1 MISPGCVFRSGT
13 NHPGEIEGTLRAGCQ
28 VGVSVCELNPAAIDT
43 LRACASE
50 HPDRLLFVDSGAF
63 GEVAWSEAKG
73 RLVVAKPIDLGEW
86 CHRLRV
92 YETLAEAWG
101 HRCLLVCPDLVGDQA
116 GTLARLRGHGARM
129 QRMADRWGV
138 WLILPVQRGLLS
150 MTEFAAQAYA
160 ALDRHP
166 RVVWGIPSKKAATS
180 PLELSAFA
188 RSFLEAGHP
197 APWFHLLG
205 AAPEVALWPGERFM
219 DLLVAIRHQLP
230 DAVVTCDSVRIRAL
244 VGRGQG
250 RGGKARPLTAA
261 QDAARAQGLTGA
273 RAVKRAAVEAVY
285 GAELQRFQDQGE
297 ALVARLAR
305 LDDEIARAPIQFDF
319 GFTTPPR
326 RSA

>member
-1 MISPGCVFRSGT
+1 MISLGTVFRSGT

-28 VGVSVCELNPAAIDT
+28 VGVSVCELNDQAIDT

-50 HPDRLLFVDSGAF
+50 HPDRMLFVDSGAF
-63 GEVAWSEAKG
+63 GEVAWSETEG

-92 YETLAEAWG
+92 YEELAEAWG

-116 GTLARLRGHGARM
+116 GTLARLKGHGARM
-129 QRMADRWGV
+129 QRMADRWGS
-138 WLILPVQRGLLS
+138 WLILPVQRGALS

-180 PLELSAFA
+180 PAELSAFA

-205 AAPEVALWPGERFM
+205 AVPEMALWPGRRYL

-230 DAVVTCDSVRIRAL
+230 DALVTCDSVRIRAL
-244 VGRGQG
+244 VGRNKG
-250 RGGKARPLTAA
+250 RGDKPRPLTAA
-261 QDAARAQGLTGA
+261 QDAARAQGLTDV
-273 RAVKRAAVEAVY
+273 RAVKRAAVQAVY
-285 GAELQRFQDQGE
+285 GAER
-297 ALVARLAR
+297 ARLEAEGAALLKRLAGLEDELAR
-305 LDDEIARAPIQFDF
+305 CPRQFDF
-319 GFTTPPR
+319 SFSTPTR
-326 RSA
+326 KSA